1 MLSTLIDIK
10 ISLLKEPTC
19 PQIYNCNKDTASKV
33 CYSENTEQGIK
44 TMTVKGCSYGEK
56 CKIDNNMLGTCT
68 SSSLQL
74 LPGLYCNDNSECV
87 SNKCEHNNCIGN
99 KEGEK
104 CYSDIDCHVGLY
116 CNSSE
121 KCTHLL
127 KVGDTCTKDV
137 ECVSNALCA
146 YKKCREYLS
155 AEEGE
160 EVQSLFQCKSLFIKS
175 KDLKVICAGRTKRSN
190 VTVCAPNEHTCPF
203 TYSYGK
209 EGTENLDIR
218 CECSSIYSDNLIC
231 PLPTDG
237 DKQKEAI
244 TAFKKHLSEYGP
256 KLHTTMRLSFI
267 DKDIDK
273 AINYFLSFPKYYNA
287 TDCVIDYLDEPHYQ
301 LGPPIPEPTSGYTN
315 SLNTLLLFII
325 VIIFLYGK

>member
-10 ISLLKEPTC
+10 ISLQKEPTC

-74 LPGLYCNDNSECV
+74 PPGLYCNDNSECV

-104 CYSDIDCHVGLY
+104 C
-116 CNSSE
+116 
-121 KCTHLL
+121 
-127 KVGDTCTKDV
+127 
-137 ECVSNALCA
+137 
-146 YKKCREYLS
+146 
-155 AEEGE
+155 
-160 EVQSLFQCKSLFIKS
+160 
-175 KDLKVICAGRTKRSN
+175 
-190 VTVCAPNEHTCPF
+190 
-203 TYSYGK
+203 
-209 EGTENLDIR
+209 
-218 CECSSIYSDNLIC
+218 
-231 PLPTDG
+231 
-237 DKQKEAI
+237 
-244 TAFKKHLSEYGP
+244 
-256 KLHTTMRLSFI
+256 
-267 DKDIDK
+267 K